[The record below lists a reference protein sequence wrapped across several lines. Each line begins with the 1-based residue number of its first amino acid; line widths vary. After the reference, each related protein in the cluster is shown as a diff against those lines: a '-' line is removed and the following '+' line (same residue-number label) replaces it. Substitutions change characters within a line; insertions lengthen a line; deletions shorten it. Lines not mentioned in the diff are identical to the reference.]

1 MRKATEPI
9 CYEHG
14 NGRAVSDDSIPNI
27 CRING
32 KRLDGT
38 WGPWKYWKTTKSS
51 DDFEW
56 RKEEKRECITPS
68 HGGLWCYG
76 ESTQTTEWIVLSHH
90 GRTFDDAKEHCL
102 LQNGILIENQDSE
115 LLTKI
120 AKIFVEDRSDFRDF
134 WVGYKYDKQQIT
146 RLSDGI
152 ILPYTTLSIWDTGE
166 PSGYNNE
173 FYVKILVKRDDND
186 QIYVRFHNHVDAIFA
201 FVCDKTPRS

>member
-1 MRKATEPI
+1 MANHFVKKWYERLWGANNTRPLSWGHKRKRSRFCTSNAGL
-9 CYEHG
+9 C
-14 NGRAVSDDSIPNI
+14 S
-27 CRING
+27 C
-32 KRLDGT
+32 
-38 WGPWKYWKTTKSS
+38 
-51 DDFEW
+51 F
-56 RKEEKRECITPS
+56 RECITPS